1 MAVHKGIVKVPAA
14 APEPVVPNVPRKV
27 LVRLKMRSIL
37 EPGCITVEPGFV
49 TEIPE
54 AHFSPEHHE
63 LVNPP
68 VVAKSPADGPPAE
81 GGVPQPSA
89 VSAADLDDIRL
100 FEDPK

>member
-1 MAVHKGIVKVPAA
+1 MAVHKGIVKVPTEEVA
-14 APEPVVPNVPRKV
+14 PVVPNVPRKV
-27 LVRLKMRSIL
+27 LVRLKKRSIL
-37 EPGCITVEPGFV
+37 EPGCITVDPGFV

-68 VVAKSPADGPPAE
+68 AVGEAPNGPPAAE
-81 GGVPQPSA
+81 GSDQPPA
-89 VSAADLDDIRL
+89 VSDADLTDVRL